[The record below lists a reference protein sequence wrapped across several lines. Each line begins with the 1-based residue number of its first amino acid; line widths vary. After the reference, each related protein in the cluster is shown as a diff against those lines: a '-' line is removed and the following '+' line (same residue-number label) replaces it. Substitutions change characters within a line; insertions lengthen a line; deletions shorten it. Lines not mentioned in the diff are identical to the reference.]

1 MMKCLVEKSI
11 IINDLTI
18 NLILFKM
25 YKSFLLLI
33 SDQKEMGIG
42 SVTLGSPPLIE
53 GLKSTTASYNLFGVN
68 KKLLSTI
75 ISEKTSR
82 ILKAPVLLLLFL
94 KIKKNEEEIAKP
106 LMKFLTEMLTEVIK
120 KNNY

>member
-1 MMKCLVEKSI
+1 MKCLVEKSI

-94 KIKKNEEEIAKP
+94 KTKKNEEEIAKP

>member
-11 IINDLTI
+11 SINDLTI

-25 YKSFLLLI
+25 YKSYLLLI

-68 KKLLSTI
+68 KKLLNTI

>member
-25 YKSFLLLI
+25 YKSFLLII

-106 LMKFLTEMLTEVIK
+106 LMKFLTELLTEVIK